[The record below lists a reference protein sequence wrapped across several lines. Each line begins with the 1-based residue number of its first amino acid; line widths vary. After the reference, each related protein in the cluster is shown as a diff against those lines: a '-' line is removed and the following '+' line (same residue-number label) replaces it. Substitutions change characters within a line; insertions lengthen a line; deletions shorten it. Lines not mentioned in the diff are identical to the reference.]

1 MQLKDACQGH
11 MWLISDQRHCP
22 GCACVDLENRN
33 RRKRGAENCRRNGYK
48 SGCHCVSFITLH
60 GHRKPCQEILDPNK
74 CIRLALDCIDVL
86 ALVSEHSS
94 GFSKLHSNFFSAGM
108 AENNFLSSSSI
119 SCKQ

>member
-1 MQLKDACQGH
+1 MNARVIYGSSLVRDAVLAVLV
-11 MWLISDQRHCP
+11 LISKTETGGNVEQRI
-22 GCACVDLENRN
+22 
-33 RRKRGAENCRRNGYK
+33 AEGMATSQVAFAY
-48 SGCHCVSFITLH
+48 H

-94 GFSKLHSNFFSAGM
+94 GFSKLHSIFFSAGM
-108 AENNFLSSSSI
+108 AENNFLASSSI